1 MEKWAVKIQESSLT
15 FPQSGQLFQWVS
27 QTYAN
32 GKSLIGVTEKP
43 EQQSCSKYSGNFWY
57 FTSFF
62 SPQRGIEI
70 KRRVYT
76 SCFTHFRTD
85 SSVAALSELNSS
97 MARFQKWQ
105 SKNTNKVE
113 YTQNMKHF
121 PNAFDNP
128 IIPVTATKVNVTK
141 KLLACN
147 MCEKA

>member
-1 MEKWAVKIQESSLT
+1 MSSENSGK
-15 FPQSGQLFQWVS
+15 QSNLSSVRAIVSVS
-27 QTYAN
+27 QSN
-32 GKSLIGVTEKP
+32 LCKWKKPNWRNWKP

-141 KLLACN
+141 KLLACD